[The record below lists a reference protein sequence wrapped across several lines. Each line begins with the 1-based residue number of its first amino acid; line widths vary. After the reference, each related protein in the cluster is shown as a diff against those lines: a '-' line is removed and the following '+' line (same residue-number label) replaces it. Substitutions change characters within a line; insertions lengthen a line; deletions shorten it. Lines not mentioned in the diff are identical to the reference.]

1 MIKRISTGLML
12 AAGLVL
18 LWILQGPFMRVF
30 IALITVM
37 AVCEM

>member
-30 IALITVM
+30 IEIGRAHV
-37 AVCEM
+37 